1 MFDGIHLRCV
11 RWNIEQLYV
20 CRNYKLLSF
29 MPCSAVTTQQNQVV
43 RELLGQLIKK
53 DAHPIR
59 IAVWKDQEK
68 GISCSR
74 FDSSISVPI
83 FTNVMARHG
92 WTNTLFAPA
101 VLWLV
106 DSAEPSLILEHQPHF
121 LMRSALL
128 VDIICE
134 LVYSIVNFF
143 EVSMTSSLAFF
154 GCLLRG
160 MIFLHPWRCRT

>member
-1 MFDGIHLRCV
+1 MFDGVHLRCV
-11 RWNIEQLYV
+11 RRNIEQLYV
-20 CRNYKLLSF
+20 FRDLKLLRL
-29 MPCSAVTTQQNQVV
+29 MPCSTITTQQNQVI
-43 RELLGQLIKK
+43 RELLRQLIKK

-59 IAVWKDQEK
+59 IAVWKDQKK
-68 GISCSR
+68 GISCNR
-74 FDSSISVPI
+74 FNSSISIPI
-83 FTNVMARHG
+83 FTNMVAWHG

-121 LMRSALL
+121 LMRSAFL

-160 MIFLHPWRCRT
+160 MIFLHP